1 MSLLHCFLP
10 LFVFGP
16 HLLGCVTS
24 FCLEDLNLLLEIGDN
39 LAMVLHDLLLLIT
52 ELLLELDDL
61 LFELVDSLLELHLD
75 ELFIAARIVFELVE
89 HTLVLLLHLLKLT
102 SMLLCQVGLKLFVL
116 LFCLHLVRL

>member
-39 LAMVLHDLLLLIT
+39 IAMVLYDLLLLIA
-52 ELLLELDDL
+52 ELLLELDDFL
-61 LFELVDSLLELHLD
+61 IYL
-75 ELFIAARIVFELVE
+75 
-89 HTLVLLLHLLKLT
+89 
-102 SMLLCQVGLKLFVL
+102 M
-116 LFCLHLVRL
+116 